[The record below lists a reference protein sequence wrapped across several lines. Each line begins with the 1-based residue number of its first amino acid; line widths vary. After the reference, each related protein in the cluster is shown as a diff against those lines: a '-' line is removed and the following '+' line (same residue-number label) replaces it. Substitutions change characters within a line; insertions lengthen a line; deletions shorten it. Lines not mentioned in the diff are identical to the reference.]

1 LIKTTFL
8 ILAFAASPPEQKLP
22 EAPQAEVT
30 VSGPS
35 ETVTEGEL
43 EKLLTRSSPA
53 EGRAGVATYY
63 AKKFIGRRTTTGV
76 RYDPDK
82 LTAAHATLPFGTM
95 VRVVNPAT
103 GEDVVVEINDRCHPR
118 HEKKNLIDLSRAA
131 AKKISLWG
139 KGLIRVEIIPLEDKQ

>member
-1 LIKTTFL
+1 MIKITFL
-8 ILAFAASPPEQKLP
+8 ILALAAGAPEQKPP
-22 EAPQAEVT
+22 ESPQAEVA
-30 VSGPS
+30 VQGQS
-35 ETVTEGEL
+35 EAVTEGEL
-43 EKLLTRSSPA
+43 EQLLTRGSS
-53 EGRAGVATYY
+53 EKGRPGVATYY
-63 AKKFIGRRTTTGV
+63 AKKFIGRKTTTGV

-82 LTAAHATLPFGTM
+82 MTAAHATLPFGTM

-139 KGLIRVEIIPLEDKQ
+139 KGLIRVEIIPLEEK